1 MTDLVIA
8 DAKFILVGMF
18 DRFRFETSLNIVVYI
33 FRFGVYNAKSLD
45 LIPAVSDADDDDDL

>member
-8 DAKFILVGMF
+8 DAKLVGMF
-18 DRFRFETSLNIVVYI
+18 DRFRFETGLNIVVYI

-45 LIPAVSDADDDDDL
+45 PSPADSDADDDDDL